1 MSDRQYRS
9 GPDHGP
15 GGDPGPMFL
24 PSTFS
29 PWRSYERISGD
40 RDRDG
45 QGDIRDDGYDLQH
58 LAADMPRP
66 TTPLSR
72 HPSSPGSDFTL
83 AEGEALRSGQT
94 PLPTLDQRT
103 SPPLPSPSPPSPAS
117 SQSPE
122 QTKVPQQPQT
132 AARLPARPR
141 KSRFREML
149 TSLSTRRGDRSA
161 YGAVRDLSG
170 DHSYQGQYDEFGGFN
185 GPSAASREEAINELR
200 SKYGMLPTSD
210 AIASCNLLLTVLQR
224 THHSIVIPCMT
235 YIFPVGQRSFAA

>member
-1 MSDRQYRS
+1 MSDDQYRS
-9 GPDHGP
+9 GPHQGP
-15 GGDPGPMFL
+15 GGDADPVFL

-29 PWRSYERISGD
+29 PWRSFERIPGD

-45 QGDIRDDGYDLQH
+45 AGDIGDDGYDLQH
-58 LAADMPRP
+58 LAADMSRP

-72 HPSSPGSDFTL
+72 NPSFPASDFTL
-83 AEGEALRSGQT
+83 TETGGPRSGQT
-94 PLPTLDQRT
+94 PVPTSDPMV
-103 SPPLPSPSPPSPAS
+103 SPLSPSPSSG

-122 QTKVPQQPQT
+122 QTKLPQQPET
-132 AARLPARPR
+132 AARLPVPPR
-141 KSRFREML
+141 KSKFREML

-185 GPSAASREEAINELR
+185 GPSTASREEAINELR

-224 THHSIVIPCMT
+224 THHSTVIPCMT

>member
-1 MSDRQYRS
+1 
-9 GPDHGP
+9 
-15 GGDPGPMFL
+15 MFL

-170 DHSYQGQYDEFGGFN
+170 DFPYQGQYDEFGGFN
-185 GPSAASREEAINELR
+185 GSSNGPPDEGINDLR
-200 SKYGMLPTSD
+200 SKYGTPLAVH
-210 AIASCNLLLTVLQR
+210 AIASYDLVLTVLQPSR
-224 THHSIVIPCMT
+224 QWTVIQNRT
-235 YIFPVGQRSFAA
+235 YIFPAGQPFIAALWALQSIRLS